1 MIRIAIFASGSGTNA
16 QRISEYFA
24 EKQGSITVALILSN
38 NSSAYVLE
46 RARNLG
52 VPGIVFTR
60 TEFYETSRIPD
71 ILKENSI
78 DYIVL
83 AGFLW
88 LIPDPILTAYP
99 GRILNIHPALLPS
112 YGGKGMYGMKV
123 HEAVI
128 ASRDKESGITIHLV
142 NQKYDEGK
150 ILFQAKCV
158 IEESDT
164 PESLAG
170 KIHELEYK
178 YFPEVI
184 EGYILTPPPAAA
196 LQTPPAPAPSPK
208 REGKSE

>member
-24 EKQGSITVALILSN
+24 EKQGPITVALILSN
-38 NSSAYVLE
+38 NASAYVLE

-60 TEFYETSRIPD
+60 TEFYGTSRIPD

-88 LIPDPILTAYP
+88 LIPDPVLTAYP

-123 HEAVI
+123 HETII
-128 ASRDKESGITIHLV
+128 ASRERESGITIHLV

-158 IEESDT
+158 IVESDT
-164 PESLAG
+164 AESLAE
-170 KIHELEYK
+170 KIHELEYNW
-178 YFPEVI
+178 FPTVI
-184 EGYILTPPPAAA
+184 EDYIVN
-196 LQTPPAPAPSPK
+196 
-208 REGKSE
+208 SE